1 MGLSKDPEKRANQL
15 KNLAKG
21 TWRKGHVANPKGR
34 PRKTITS
41 LVQQFEDEGMAM
53 PSPTEVS
60 KLYLYIATRTEEE
73 LKAMMSDKEQPMMVR
88 IVAKG
93 ILDKKGL
100 DVVEKIVDRAYGK
113 EHRVDITTNG
123 KELRVEPLQIQFVA
137 DKEAL
142 AKAQAEVTPL
152 EAREGPAGDALAKD

>member
-1 MGLSKDPEKRANQL
+1 MPISKDPVKRARQL
-15 KNLAKG
+15 ANLAKG
-21 TWRKGHVANPKGR
+21 TWKKGQVTNPKGR
-34 PRKTITS
+34 PRKTISS
-41 LVQQFEDEGMAM
+41 LVQQFEEEGMAM

-113 EHRVDITTNG
+113 ELHI
-123 KELRVEPLQIQFVA
+123 EPLQIQFVA

-152 EAREGPAGDALAKD
+152 EAREGPEGDALAKV

>member
-1 MGLSKDPEKRANQL
+1 MPISKDPVKRARQL
-15 KNLAKG
+15 ANLAKG
-21 TWRKGHVANPKGR
+21 TWKKGQVTNPKGR
-34 PRKTITS
+34 PRQTIGT
-41 LVQQFEDEGMAM
+41 LVQQFENEGMTM
-53 PSPTEVS
+53 PSPAEIS
-60 KLYLYIATRTEEE
+60 KMYLYIATRTEDE
-73 LKAMMSDKEQPMMVR
+73 LKAMMTDKELPMMTR
-88 IVAKG
+88 IIAKG

-113 EHRVDITTNG
+113 EHRVDITTGG
-123 KELRVEPLQIQFVA
+123 KELHIEPLQIQFVA